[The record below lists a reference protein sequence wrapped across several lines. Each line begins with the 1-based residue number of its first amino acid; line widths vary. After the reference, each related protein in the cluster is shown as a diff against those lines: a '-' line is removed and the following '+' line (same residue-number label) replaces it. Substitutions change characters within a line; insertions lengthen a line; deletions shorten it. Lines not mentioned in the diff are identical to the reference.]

1 MVRKKCRYPCATY
14 SYTMAQGSQPGSNIA
29 RIEPIYTIQY
39 RRVAVNKYVSDKI
52 ATLVVMLS
60 QELLR

>member
-1 MVRKKCRYPCATY
+1 
-14 SYTMAQGSQPGSNIA
+14 MAQGSQPGSNIA